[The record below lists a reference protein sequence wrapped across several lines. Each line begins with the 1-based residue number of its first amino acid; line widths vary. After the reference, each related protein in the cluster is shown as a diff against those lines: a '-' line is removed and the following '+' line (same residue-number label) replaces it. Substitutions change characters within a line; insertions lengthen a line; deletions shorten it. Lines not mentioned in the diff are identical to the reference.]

1 LVFDNYKRF
10 NMLKLTNAIHRLLF
24 ASLLG
29 LFFNFAIATNGLAQA
44 YPTKAIRIVV
54 PFSPGGTSDILAR
67 TLGTKLTEAW
77 GQPVL
82 VENKAGAS
90 GNVGADFVA
99 KAPADGYTLLL
110 TDLSVLSINQSV
122 FANMPYD
129 GIKDFSPVI
138 MVSYS
143 PHALGVHPSVPVN
156 SVKELIDYAKANPGK
171 LNFAISGTGGAPHL
185 AGIAFAQRTGIN
197 WAYIPYKGGSQAVA
211 DVASGQ
217 SNVIMNG
224 MLATYPTIKSGRIK
238 GLAVSSLHKVSS
250 APELATI
257 AEVLPGFESG
267 SYQGIVAPA
276 GTPSEVVAKL
286 NAEITRIMAT
296 QDMKDRLA
304 AQGTEVR
311 SSSPD
316 ALLNFLR
323 AEKTRWA
330 QVIKD
335 SGIKFD

>member
-1 LVFDNYKRF
+1 MFRF
-10 NMLKLTNAIHRLLF
+10 ANSRTPLLI

-29 LFFNFAIATNGLAQA
+29 LFLNFGITSTALAQS

-54 PFSPGGTSDILAR
+54 PFAPGGTSDILAR

-82 VENKAGAS
+82 VENKAGAT

-138 MVSYS
+138 MVAYS

-257 AEVLPGFESG
+257 AEVLPGFETG

-286 NAEITRIMAT
+286 NAEIARIMAT

-330 QVIKD
+330 QVIKE